1 MAKDQPTTEQQE
13 QELTPLQLRFIEL
26 LLAGKNVTDAAR
38 TVGVSRR
45 AACNWLDPAHAVHQE
60 YERQRRALAYALQER
75 VRLVHELAMKALKDF
90 LISTKR
96 PDLRFQA
103 MKLVYESHLR
113 EELTR
118 PEPASSEQLVSDEL
132 QRQLNPSAIAIYLY
146 DEKGRPRIHD

>member
-1 MAKDQPTTEQQE
+1 MAD

-60 YERQRRALAYALQER
+60 YERQRRALAYALAER
-75 VRLVHELAMKALKDF
+75 VKEVHALAMKALKDF
-90 LISTKR
+90 LSSTKR
-96 PDLRFQA
+96 PDLRFA
-103 MKLVYESHLR
+103 ALKLVYESHLR

-118 PEPASSEQLVSDEL
+118 QEPASSEQLVRDEL
-132 QRQLNPSAIAIYLY
+132 DRQIHPSAVTIYLY
-146 DEKGRPRIHD
+146 DDRGRPRITDDE

>member
-1 MAKDQPTTEQQE
+1 MVKDQPTTEQQD

-60 YERQRRALAYALQER
+60 YEQQRRALAYALQER
-75 VRLVHELAMKALKDF
+75 VKQVHELAMKALKEF

-96 PDLRFQA
+96 PDLRLQA

-113 EELTR
+113 DELTR
-118 PEPASSEQLVSDEL
+118 PEPASSEHLVRDEVD
-132 QRQLNPSAIAIYLY
+132 RQINPSAIPTYLY
-146 DEKGRPRIHD
+146 DDRSS

>member
-1 MAKDQPTTEQQE
+1 MRRWPKVRLRKGRITRQPMAKDQPTTEQQE

-75 VRLVHELAMKALKDF
+75 VRLVHELAIKALKDF

-103 MKLVYESHLR
+103 MKLVYESHLP
-113 EELTR
+113 EELTI
-118 PEPASSEQLVSDEL
+118 PHPPSTDPLVRHNL
-132 QRQLNPSAIAIYLY
+132 P
-146 DEKGRPRIHD
+146 